1 MQLRLM
7 VHCIPSP
14 AIVLIMKSF
23 KHTSYRE
30 NMNLAAKILW
40 KKPSEELLNLI
51 KEIGNLGK
59 RLAELFDIIKQKGR
73 EEGFTDDEIKGLLRT
88 HLKGLLTL
96 GQINWYL
103 YEKDKINLRKQL
115 VGSGQI
121 DGNKVIEQQ
130 ANEKVLRPGAEAPEV
145 QLIEKKEQKNDN
157 TTIKDL
163 KATLRDQQEYIS
175 KLEDAIQEKLEI
187 QRAQTELNSKV
198 PLALLYGD
206 ICMIRN
212 TGATD
217 IYIVIENG
225 KYVGLE
231 RI

>member
-1 MQLRLM
+1 
-7 VHCIPSP
+7 
-14 AIVLIMKSF
+14 
-23 KHTSYRE
+23 
-30 NMNLAAKILW
+30 MNLAAKILS

-51 KEIGNLGK
+51 KEIGSLGK
-59 RLAELFDIIKQKGR
+59 RLAELFDIIKQKGH

-88 HLKGLLTL
+88 HLKGSLTL

-121 DGNKVIEQQ
+121 DRNKVIEQQ
-130 ANEKVLRPGAEAPEV
+130 ANEKVLRPGAEAPEI
-145 QLIEKKEQKNDN
+145 QLIEKKERNDN
-157 TTIKDL
+157 TSIKDL
-163 KATLRDQQEYIS
+163 KATLRDQLEYIG
-175 KLEDAIQEKLEI
+175 KLEDTIQEKLEI
-187 QRAQTELNSKV
+187 QRAQTELKSKV
-198 PLALLYGD
+198 PLALLYRD

-217 IYIVIENG
+217 IYIMIEDG

-231 RI
+231 GI

>member
-1 MQLRLM
+1 MD
-7 VHCIPSP
+7 I
-14 AIVLIMKSF
+14 
-23 KHTSYRE
+23 
-30 NMNLAAKILW
+30 AAKILS

-51 KEIGNLGK
+51 KEIGQLGA
-59 RLAELFDIIKQKGR
+59 RLSELIETIKQKGR

-88 HLKGLLTL
+88 HLKGSLTL

-157 TTIKDL
+157 TSIKDL
-163 KATLRDQQEYIS
+163 KATLRDQQEYIG
-175 KLEDAIQEKLEI
+175 KLEDTLQEKLEI
-187 QRAQTELNSKV
+187 QRAQRQVKVKV
-198 PLALLYGD
+198 PLSLLYRD
-206 ICMIRN
+206 ILVLRN
-212 TGATD
+212 SGTTD
-217 IYIVIENG
+217 IYIMIDEG

-231 RI
+231 GI